1 MPRMF
6 VPGPVDVDD
15 EVLRAQA
22 QPMLPHRSQEFEEI
36 FRCASEKAQQ
46 LFYTQQ
52 RVLLSVSSGTGL
64 QEAAI
69 RNFVDVKV
77 LSCVN
82 GAFADRWYDVAVAN
96 GKDVEKLAFE
106 WDEPVNPDRV
116 AATIKKGG
124 IDVLTIVH
132 NETSTGVQNPVKEVA
147 EAVRAVAPDTLILVD
162 AVSSLGGAKI
172 ETDAWGLDMVLTS
185 SQKALALPP
194 GLALAAVSD
203 RALEKAKTVENR
215 GWYFDLLRL
224 EKHRNKDSSPATPAM
239 SLIFALDRQ
248 LDRILAEGIENRF
261 TRHAA
266 MAKRVHEWADEHDLP
281 MYAPAGFR
289 SQTVTTVKNER
300 GIDIS
305 DLNAFLKKR
314 GMRLANG
321 YGPLKNIT
329 FRIAHM
335 GEIQMEDL
343 EELFT
348 AMEEYLKWGRGY
360 PAPTI
365 S

>member
-15 EVLRAQA
+15 EVLQAQA
-22 QPMLPHRSQEFEEI
+22 QPMLPHRSKEFEEI
-36 FRCASEKAQQ
+36 FRRASEKAQQ
-46 LFYTQQ
+46 LFYTQH
-52 RVLLSVSSGTGL
+52 RVILSASSGTGL

-69 RNFVDVKV
+69 RNCVDSKV

-82 GAFADRWYDVAVAN
+82 GAFADRWYDVAVSN
-96 GKDVEKLAFE
+96 GKDAEKLAFE
-106 WDEPVNPDRV
+106 WDHPVDPDRV
-116 AATIKKGG
+116 ATAVKKGG
-124 IDVLTIVH
+124 HEAVTIIH
-132 NETSTGVQNPVKEVA
+132 NETSTGMQNPVKEVA
-147 EAVRAVAPDTLILVD
+147 EAIRTVAPDTLILVD
-162 AVSSLGGAKI
+162 AVSSLSGAKI
-172 ETDAWGLDMVLTS
+172 ETDTWGLDMVLTS
-185 SQKALALPP
+185 SQKAIALPP

-215 GWYFDLLRL
+215 GWYFDLVRL

-248 LDRILAEGIENRF
+248 LDRILAEGLENRF
-261 TRHAA
+261 ARHLA
-266 MAKRVHEWADEHDLP
+266 MANRVHQWADANDLG
-281 MYAPAGFR
+281 MYAPEGFR
-289 SQTVTTVKNER
+289 SQTVTTIKNER
-300 GIDIS
+300 GIAIS

-335 GEIQMEDL
+335 GEIQLNDL
-343 EELFT
+343 EDLFT
-348 AMEEYLKWGRGY
+348 AMENYLKQ
-360 PAPTI
+360 
-365 S
+365 

>member
-1 MPRMF
+1 MF

-15 EVLRAQA
+15 EILQAQA
-22 QPMLPHRSQEFEEI
+22 LPMLPHRSKEFEEI
-36 FRCASEKAQQ
+36 FRRVSEKAQEVF
-46 LFYTQQ
+46 LTRQ
-52 RVLLSVSSGTGL
+52 RVLLSASSGTGL

-69 RNFVDVKV
+69 RNLVDKKV

-82 GAFADRWYDVAVAN
+82 GAFADRWYDVAVSN

-106 WDEPVNPDRV
+106 WDQPVDPDRV
-116 AATIKKGG
+116 AAAIKKGG
-124 IDVLTIVH
+124 FEALSIVH
-132 NETSTGVQNPVKEVA
+132 NETSTGLQNPVKEVA
-147 EAVRAVAPDTLILVD
+147 EAVRAIAPDTLILVD
-162 AVSSLGGAKI
+162 AVSSLSGAKI
-172 ETDAWGLDMVLTS
+172 DTDAWGLDMVLTS

-248 LDRILAEGIENRF
+248 LDRILDEGIENRF
-261 TRHAA
+261 ARHTA
-266 MAKRVHEWADEHDLP
+266 MATRVQAWADANGLS
-281 MYAPAGFR
+281 MYAPEGFR
-289 SQTVTTVKNER
+289 SQTVTTIKNER
-300 GIDIS
+300 NIDVS
-305 DLNAFLKKR
+305 ELNNFLKKR

-335 GEIQMEDL
+335 GEIQLSDL
-343 EELFT
+343 EELFA
-348 AMEEYLKWGRGY
+348 AMEEYL
-360 PAPTI
+360 A
-365 S
+365 